1 MKIASTLCLSILLVV
16 TVSITAR
23 AQVAGDSSQQEHF
36 TRSFTVNPG
45 STLSVEN
52 YKGVIHV
59 SGTAGNQVQVNVN
72 KRFEGSDSDRKWW
85 MENTRV
91 SFDNSSDRVRVRVEY
106 PSTTCFLSCNEH
118 TDYTASVELTI
129 QVPTKTNL
137 DIDGYK
143 PEIKLASV
151 DGDIHVK
158 SYKSPIEIDS
168 TNGAI
173 EISTYKDSVNL
184 KDVNIRG
191 NFDLKMEKG
200 DATIAAKSLGKEVEI
215 ETGKGTVVLR
225 VPRNTG
231 LAVDYR
237 GSRRSSLHSDL
248 SITSETGFSSG
259 ELRGSINGG
268 GTTLRLRTDRGS
280 FSIEALQ

>member
-1 MKIASTLCLSILLVV
+1 MKTASKLCFSIFLVCA
-16 TVSITAR
+16 VSMFAS
-23 AQVAGDSSQQEHF
+23 AQASIDTPQDHF
-36 TRSFTVNPG
+36 SRSFTVNSG

-59 SGTAGNQVQVNVN
+59 AGTAGNQVQVDVT

-91 SFDNSSDRVRVRVEY
+91 TFDNTSDRVHVKVEY
-106 PSTTCFLSCNEH
+106 PNNTCFFSCNDH
-118 TDYTASVELTI
+118 SDYTASVELNI
-129 QVPTKTNL
+129 QVPTRTNL

-151 DGDIHVK
+151 EGDIHVK

-168 TNGAI
+168 TTGAI
-173 EISTYKDSVNL
+173 DISTYKDSVNL
-184 KDVNIRG
+184 HQVNIRG
-191 NFDLKMEKG
+191 NLDLKMEKG
-200 DATIAAKSLGKEVEI
+200 DATIEAKSLGKEAEI
-215 ETGKGTVVLR
+215 ETGKGSVTLR
-225 VPRNTG
+225 VPRSTG

-237 GSRRSSLHSDL
+237 GSRHSSLHSDL
-248 SITSETGFSSG
+248 PITSETGFSSG

-268 GTTLRLRTDRGS
+268 GTNLRLRTDRGS